1 MNYLE
6 RLFTK
11 PKISWIIVNL
21 EDNGFLSEQTR
32 EGKTIL
38 SQGPDGYVAR
48 GYELFLTDK
57 DKIAL
62 RWDTSP
68 TNTFQ
73 IEVDA
78 SGIYRSLFDE
88 AEPLRLVAFPDR
100 LVPKEEFCWYKEIT
114 KENRLKTDN
123 DEPDEYSQAP
133 IPPDRL
139 NNTYELYRIV
149 YYFEKLCLTMTYDRD
164 KMAESGTFYIV
175 FPGTDVGREVF
186 KRLFIACLK
195 QIHILTENSQW
206 DVVICDRVFVKQTKR
221 SNTITAKTGS
231 GDEVSTVETVYRH
244 DGVIKSKME
253 GFGDEDAPGL
263 WHSSFSAFDRK
274 GKLMCDPIEFW
285 GL

>member
-62 RWDTSP
+62 RWDASP
-68 TNTFQ
+68 TNTFH

-100 LVPKEEFCWYKEIT
+100 LVPQEEFCWYKEIT

-149 YYFEKLCLTMTYDRD
+149 YYFEKLCLTMIYDRE
-164 KMAESGTFYIV
+164 KITKSGTFYIV
-175 FPGTDVGREVF
+175 FSGTNASKTVF
-186 KRLFIACLK
+186 KRLFSAYLK
-195 QIHILTENSQW
+195 QSHLLPDNAQW
-206 DVVICDRVFVKQTKR
+206 DIIICDEVDMEQTKESR
-221 SNTITAKTGS
+221 KITTIERGEDDISLINKM
-231 GDEVSTVETVYRH
+231 VYRQN
-244 DGVIKSKME
+244 DVIRMKTKRLDQEGMMLMAEITFYDKSGKAWGE
-253 GFGDEDAPGL
+253 PLVLQGF
-263 WHSSFSAFDRK
+263 
-274 GKLMCDPIEFW
+274 
-285 GL
+285 